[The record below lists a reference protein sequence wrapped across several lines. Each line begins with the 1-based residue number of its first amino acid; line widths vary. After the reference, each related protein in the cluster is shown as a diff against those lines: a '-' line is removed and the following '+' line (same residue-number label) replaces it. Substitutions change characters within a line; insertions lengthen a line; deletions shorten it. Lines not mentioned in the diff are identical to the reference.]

1 MNREQALELLRQYVT
16 NQNLIKHMLASETIM
31 RALAKKLKSDEDEWG
46 LTGLL
51 HDLDFEQTK
60 NNPAKHGLITA
71 ELLTAE
77 GFNDKQ
83 LHAIKSHNV
92 EHTGITRESEL
103 DYALVCA
110 EQLTGLIVAC
120 ALVQPEKKLAT
131 VTIESVLKKF
141 KQKAFAA
148 GCSRED
154 IQLCEK
160 LNIPLE
166 QFVQLGLKAMQGIAN
181 ELGL

>member
-1 MNREQALELLRQYVT
+1 MTRNRALELLHQHIS

-31 RALAKKLKSDEDEWG
+31 RALAKKLQKNEDEWG

-60 NNPAKHGLITA
+60 NEPLKHGLVTA
-71 ELLTAE
+71 ELLAPE
-77 GFNDKQ
+77 GFTEEQ
-83 LHAIKSHNV
+83 LHAIKAHNV
-92 EHTGITRESEL
+92 EHTGVARESEL
-103 DYALVCA
+103 DFALTCA

-120 ALVQPEKKLAT
+120 ALVQPDKKLAAVT
-131 VTIESVLKKF
+131 VESVMKKF
-141 KQKAFAA
+141 KQKPFAA

-160 LNIPLE
+160 LGIPLE
-166 QFVQLGLKAMQGIAN
+166 QFVGLGLEVMRGIAH

>member
-1 MNREQALELLRQYVT
+1 MNRVQALELLHQHIS
-16 NQNLIKHMLASETIM
+16 NQNLIKHMLASEAIM
-31 RALAKKLKSDEDEWG
+31 RALAKKLDKNEDEWG

-51 HDLDFEQTK
+51 HDLDFGQTK
-60 NNPAKHGLITA
+60 NDPAKHGLITA
-71 ELLTAE
+71 ALLTPE
-77 GFNDKQ
+77 GFSDEQ
-83 LHAIKSHNV
+83 LHAIKAHNV
-92 EHTGITRESEL
+92 EHTGVARESTI
-103 DYALVCA
+103 DFALVCA

-120 ALVQPEKKLAT
+120 TLVQPDKKLSAVT
-131 VTIESVLKKF
+131 VGSIMKKF

-160 LNIPLE
+160 LDISLE
-166 QFVQLGLKAMQGIAN
+166 QFVELGLEAMQGTAN

>member
-1 MNREQALELLRQYVT
+1 
-16 NQNLIKHMLASETIM
+16 MLASEAIM
-31 RALAKKLKSDEDEWG
+31 RALAKKLNMNEDEWG

-60 NNPAKHGLITA
+60 NEPNRHGLVTC
-71 ELLTAE
+71 ELLKNE
-77 GFNDKQ
+77 GFSDDQ
-83 LHAIKSHNV
+83 FSAIKSHST
-92 EHTGITRESEL
+92 EHTGVPRQTNL
-103 DYALVCA
+103 DFALSCA

-120 ALVQPEKKLAT
+120 ALVQPEKKLAAVT
-131 VTIESVLKKF
+131 VESVTKKF
-141 KQKAFAA
+141 KQKSFAA

-160 LNIPLE
+160 LGIPLE
-166 QFVQLGLKAMQGIAN
+166 QFIILGLGAMQRISQ

>member
-1 MNREQALELLRQYVT
+1 MTRDRALELLHQHVT
-16 NQNLIKHMLASETIM
+16 NKNLIKHMLASEAIM
-31 RALAKKLKSDEDEWG
+31 RVLAKKLEKNEDEWG
-46 LTGLL
+46 LAGLL

-60 NNPAKHGLITA
+60 DNPAKHGLVTT
-71 ELLTAE
+71 ELLILE
-77 GFNDKQ
+77 GFTDEQ
-83 LHAIKSHNV
+83 LHAIKAHNV
-92 EHTGITRESEL
+92 EHTGVQRETEF
-103 DYALVCA
+103 DFALTCA

-120 ALVQPEKKLAT
+120 ALVQPDKKLAAVT
-131 VTIESVLKKF
+131 VESVMKKF

-160 LNIPLE
+160 LNIPVE
-166 QFVQLGLKAMQGIAN
+166 QFVQLGLEAMQGISN